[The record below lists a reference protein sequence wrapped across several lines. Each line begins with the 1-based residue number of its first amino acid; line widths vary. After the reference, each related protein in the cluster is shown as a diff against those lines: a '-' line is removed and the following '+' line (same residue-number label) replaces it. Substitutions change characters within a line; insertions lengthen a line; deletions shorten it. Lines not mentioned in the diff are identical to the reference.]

1 MAQMRWGRGAL
12 RLLRNGTECL
22 VIISRSRHTDIIPV
36 LQEMFSDTP
45 VNGRNKDGDGCAERE
60 WRRDCHV
67 KTSYWR
73 YDFRFLFMYKYT
85 FCRFGICILKI
96 RKIESVECHS
106 LVRLAEEL
114 IREDDLEPSEGLYYS
129 FYSLYRLLLNVRT
142 YSFVS

>member
-1 MAQMRWGRGAL
+1 MPRHYLAQPPYGYYSGFV
-12 RLLRNGTECL
+12 GD
-22 VIISRSRHTDIIPV
+22 VFRHTG
-36 LQEMFSDTP
+36 QWQ
-45 VNGRNKDGDGCAERE
+45 NKYGDGCAERE

-67 KTSYWR
+67 KTRFWR

-85 FCRFGICILKI
+85 FRRFGICILKI

-114 IREDDLEPSEGLYYS
+114 FLKGDLEPSEGLYYS
-129 FYSLYRLLLNVRT
+129 FYSLYRLLLSVRT

>member
-1 MAQMRWGRGAL
+1 M
-12 RLLRNGTECL
+12 
-22 VIISRSRHTDIIPV
+22 
-36 LQEMFSDTP
+36 
-45 VNGRNKDGDGCAERE
+45 
-60 WRRDCHV
+60 
-67 KTSYWR
+67 KTCFWR

-85 FCRFGICILKI
+85 FCGFGICILKI

-114 IREDDLEPSEGLYYS
+114 FLKGDLEPSEGLYYS